1 MSFRILHNTAQNE
14 NAETQAVESNDV
26 MEGLNLPHKLFEFGQ
41 RQMEKVYQMPVFQEK
56 KNGNTENII
65 TKSI

>member
-1 MSFRILHNTAQNE
+1 MAQNE

-26 MEGLNLPHKLFEFGQ
+26 MEGLNLPHKPFEFGQ

-56 KNGNTENII
+56 KKMEILE
-65 TKSI
+65 K

>member
-1 MSFRILHNTAQNE
+1 MKIL
-14 NAETQAVESNDV
+14 TQAVESNDV
-26 MEGLNLPHKLFEFGQ
+26 MEGLNLPHKPFEFGQ

>member
-1 MSFRILHNTAQNE
+1 MKIL
-14 NAETQAVESNDV
+14 TQAVESNDA
-26 MEGLNLPHKLFEFGQ
+26 MEGLNLPHKPFEFGQ

-56 KNGNTENII
+56 KKNGNTGKII